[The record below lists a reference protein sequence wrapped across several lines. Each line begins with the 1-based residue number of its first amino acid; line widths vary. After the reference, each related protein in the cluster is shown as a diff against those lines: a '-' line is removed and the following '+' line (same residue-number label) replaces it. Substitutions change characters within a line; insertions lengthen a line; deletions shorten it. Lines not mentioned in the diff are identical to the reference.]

1 MAETLNLL
9 AFLQQAHNEAS
20 QLETALQRQQEA
32 NAELEKELT
41 LCQLQMRASNTTT
54 EEESKLAAA
63 REDRIKA
70 EVDRAIAAAELE
82 AELVVREEHNRA
94 WRRRE
99 KHDETAHSLAESI
112 EKLDADH
119 AALRR
124 ALDAAE
130 LDVES
135 QTADSTGRAAVLR
148 KQEERLAA
156 CYRCRD
162 DATREAAADAA
173 SLATLLNSRATLEAA
188 VEEILREI
196 RDATE
201 SLQLSEGYRDGI
213 ESSNRRLQDEIAA
226 LERILSR
233 GGSAARV

>member
-99 KHDETAHSLAESI
+99 KHDET
-112 EKLDADH
+112 KP
-119 AALRR
+119 
-124 ALDAAE
+124 
-130 LDVES
+130 
-135 QTADSTGRAAVLR
+135 
-148 KQEERLAA
+148 
-156 CYRCRD
+156 
-162 DATREAAADAA
+162 
-173 SLATLLNSRATLEAA
+173 
-188 VEEILREI
+188 
-196 RDATE
+196 
-201 SLQLSEGYRDGI
+201 
-213 ESSNRRLQDEIAA
+213 
-226 LERILSR
+226 
-233 GGSAARV
+233 